1 MLKCGSL
8 TNISIEV
15 TWRVLLDN
23 NKKQNKQKMKKKKKE
38 ILWKIVL
45 SSFFNFS
52 YKNIHEK
59 VILFHAAL
67 SVQKNTRRA
76 GYAERS
82 IK

>member
-1 MLKCGSL
+1 
-8 TNISIEV
+8 
-15 TWRVLLDN
+15 
-23 NKKQNKQKMKKKKKE
+23 MKKKKKE
-38 ILWKIVL
+38 IILKIVL